1 MAIPFQSNLNNMIA
15 VGVQSASGAVDDIA
29 SISGGTMPEGIRN
42 QIANIISDSL
52 DLNGGITS
60 EVYSIVAGIMSPFT
74 PSLDEN
80 SLIAVLK
87 SNSVFGNISSGS
99 FNVGSIIDDQLNMF
113 INQYELHLLE
123 VTGGFDAILGK
134 FGISDGLSAIVTEMT
149 GDVKSVVNGF
159 LGNLLTTEEL
169 NKVSPDVVGTFLR
182 GDGIL
187 NLQEDLPEVSDISE
201 LVGADQNTILNLV
214 SSTVD
219 ADGNLDLSTL
229 SGQQRDTYAAAYVK
243 SASGSDTPI
252 SGISPIMA
260 KTRGTIAGTVD
271 QTEDLPTPNPFPI
284 DGDTINPEGSFITS
298 VEELESEMASITRD
312 VCEMV
317 VHWSETYTNSNLSA
331 AQLTELT
338 GAGDNAY
345 HFIIRRDGSV
355 ERGVNLN
362 GVADHCNTLGHNQH
376 SIGVC
381 FVGGLNV
388 SSGSDDLYE
397 VASARSITLSQYNS
411 FYQIMRTFFM
421 QFPGGQALGHMDIDA
436 NQEDPG
442 FDVREYAFNNFN
454 KQSLYTDAFTQ
465 AALSPS
471 DLLDINTLNKDTD
484 ALEKNF

>member
-42 QIANIISDSL
+42 QIANIVSDSM

-60 EVYSIVAGIMSPFT
+60 EVYGVVAGLMSPFT

-87 SNSVFGNISSGS
+87 STSVFGNISSGS

-113 INQYELHLLE
+113 INQYELDLLKK
-123 VTGGFDAILGK
+123 VGGFDAILGK
-134 FGISDGLSAIVTEMT
+134 FGISDGLSAVVTELT

-159 LGNLLTTEEL
+159 LGNILSTDEL
-169 NKVSPDVVGTFLR
+169 SKVSPDVVGTFLR
-182 GDGIL
+182 GDGVV
-187 NLQEDLPEVSDISE
+187 NLTEDLPELSDISG
-201 LVGADQNTILNLV
+201 LVGSDQNTILNLV

-243 SASGSDTPI
+243 SASGSDASI
-252 SGISPIMA
+252 SGISGVMS
-260 KTRGTIAGTVD
+260 KTRGTIAGTVE
-271 QTEDLPTPNPFPI
+271 QTEELPSPNPFPI
-284 DGDTINPEGSFITS
+284 DGDTINPEGSFISS
-298 VEELESEMASITRD
+298 VEELESEMSSITRE
-312 VCEMV
+312 VCEVV

-355 ERGVNLN
+355 ERGLPLN
-362 GVADHCNTLGHNQH
+362 TVGKHCDTLNHNQY
-376 SIGVC
+376 SLGVC
-381 FVGGLNV
+381 FVGGLN
-388 SSGSDDLYE
+388 SPSGSDDLYE
-397 VASARSITLSQYNS
+397 VASSRSVTLSQYKS
-411 FYQIMRTFFM
+411 FYEIMRTFFM

-436 NQEDPG
+436 GHEDPG
-442 FDVREYAFNNFN
+442 FDVKEYAFNNFN
-454 KQSLYTDAFTQ
+454 KQSLYTDTFSQ
-465 AALSPS
+465 SALSS
-471 DLLDINTLNKDTD
+471 LDLININTLNKDMD
-484 ALEKNF
+484 ALERNF